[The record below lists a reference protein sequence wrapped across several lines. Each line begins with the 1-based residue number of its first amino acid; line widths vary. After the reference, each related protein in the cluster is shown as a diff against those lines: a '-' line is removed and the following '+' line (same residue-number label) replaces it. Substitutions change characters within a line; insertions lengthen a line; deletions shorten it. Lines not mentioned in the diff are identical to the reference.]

1 MSVEKLVQLKVVI
14 VLSKR
19 IVEGLGNPEPSKDK
33 KETEG
38 HEDWVVEVDLKVWKF
53 QSFNSWK
60 CKSFDNWN
68 CESFKI
74 LTIESLNNW
83 KCESFVI

>member
-1 MSVEKLVQLKVVI
+1 MNLKVSVEKLVQLKVVI

-38 HEDWVVEVDLKVWKF
+38 HEDWVVEVDLKV
-53 QSFNSWK
+53 
-60 CKSFDNWN
+60 
-68 CESFKI
+68 
-74 LTIESLNNW
+74 
-83 KCESFVI
+83 